1 MSIFIVVTILT
12 IVSIVIVVTILTIV
26 GIIAKIVI
34 VVSIMI
40 ANPTDTVSTIRS
52 QTSYILEDR
61 RDHHGA
67 TITVLTLRPVMLVV
81 VMFLVVMR

>member
-1 MSIFIVVTILT
+1 
-12 IVSIVIVVTILTIV
+12 
-26 GIIAKIVI
+26 
-34 VVSIMI
+34 MI
-40 ANPTDTVSTIRS
+40 ANLTDNVSTIRS

-81 VMFLVVMR
+81 VMFLVVMRMVLLVMVMMSVLQMTLRKTPGCIE

>member
-1 MSIFIVVTILT
+1 
-12 IVSIVIVVTILTIV
+12 
-26 GIIAKIVI
+26 
-34 VVSIMI
+34 MI
-40 ANPTDTVSTIRS
+40 ANLTDNVSTIRS

-81 VMFLVVMR
+81 VMMLLVMMFLVVMRMLLLVMAMMFLVMMSVLQMTLRKIPGCIE

>member
-1 MSIFIVVTILT
+1 
-12 IVSIVIVVTILTIV
+12 
-26 GIIAKIVI
+26 
-34 VVSIMI
+34 MI
-40 ANPTDTVSTIRS
+40 ANLTDTVSTIRS

-81 VMFLVVMR
+81 VMFLVVMRMVLLVMVMMSVLQMTLRKTPGCIE